1 MDPRQTI
8 ADVFGLTLIATAIVL
23 SVWEVFQQRA
33 PDRDRWFVT
42 KSRCRR
48 RLVVSALLAAVG
60 VVMSLEARGILLF
73 EGVAGVLI
81 YAGALG
87 AGALL
92 ILILAL
98 VDIRETVGAAAKKSL
113 EELKSAIEEANK
125 SPTGRD
131 RDGQDRS

>member
-23 SVWEVFQQRA
+23 SGWEVFQQRA

-73 EGVAGVLI
+73 EEVAGVLI

-113 EELKSAIEEANK
+113 EELKSAIEEAHK
-125 SPTGRD
+125 GPTGRD